1 MSENSGPART
11 GRATSGGSTGRGTS
25 GGSTG
30 RGTSVGSTNR
40 AVDPETARENRRLV
54 PKIDAETARETR
66 RLFRD
71 VKKTP
76 TPQPDPD
83 PYIDTGKKKVIVKD
97 PPDDGGVTPEPAVP
111 PVQSST
117 VVEVLDPNV
126 YTIYRAEI
134 KRLTL
139 KLVNRAKNLLLAY
152 DFSSIDRITDYQIE
166 TDSSARNSNVIST
179 PQVPQSPSTS
189 SLTAQDTAVA
199 LINAISNQ
207 ISDNV
212 PMATKLGLFGSDIN
226 GTFTQGRLGI
236 SNGIAN
242 YDLRFRVDNVS
253 PEIRN
258 IIVRCYEIG

>member
-1 MSENSGPART
+1 MPGEYADSL
-11 GRATSGGSTGRGTS
+11 
-25 GGSTG
+25 
-30 RGTSVGSTNR
+30 NR
-40 AVDPETARENRRLV
+40 SKAAAQAETARENRNAQRDADARAAAQAKAL
-54 PKIDAETARETR
+54 AETRKQDKAD
-66 RLFRD
+66 LAAAKKAAGKVV
-71 VKKTP
+71 VKPTVKPVISP
-76 TPQPDPD
+76 TPEKLPP
-83 PYIDTGKKKVIVKD
+83 PPITKD
-97 PPDDGGVTPEPAVP
+97 PPEPGVTPEPILKDP
-111 PVQSST
+111 PSSS

-126 YTIYRAEI
+126 YTVYKAEI

-152 DFSSIDRITDYQIE
+152 NFSSIDRITDYQIE
-166 TDSSARNSNVIST
+166 TDSSARNSNIITT

-189 SLTAQDTAVA
+189 TLTAQDTAVS

-226 GTFTQGRLGI
+226 GTFTAGRLGI

-253 PEIRN
+253 PEIKN

>member
-1 MSENSGPART
+1 MSENSGPA
-11 GRATSGGSTGRGTS
+11 GRGKSKNTS
-25 GGSTG
+25 KPKSSPSPSPSPSPTQGL
-30 RGTSVGSTNR
+30 
-40 AVDPETARENRRLV
+40 APKKIDAETAKENRRLI
-54 PKIDAETARETR
+54 PKMDPETARETR

-76 TPQPDPD
+76 SPTPDPD
-83 PYIDTGKKKVIVKD
+83 PYIDRGKKKVIVKD
-97 PPDDGGVTPEPAVP
+97 PPDDGGVTPTPVTPTP
-111 PVQSST
+111 PQLSP
-117 VVEVLDPNV
+117 VEVLDPNV
-126 YTIYRAEI
+126 YTVYREEI

-152 DFSSIDRITDYQIE
+152 DFSSIDRISDYQIE
-166 TDSSARNSNVIST
+166 TDSSARNSNIITT
-179 PQVPQSPSTS
+179 PQVPQSPSS
-189 SLTAQDTAVA
+189 STLTAQDTAVS

-226 GTFTQGRLGI
+226 GTFTAGRLGI

-242 YDLRFRVDNVS
+242 YDLRFVVNNVS

>member
-1 MSENSGPART
+1 MPGEYADSL
-11 GRATSGGSTGRGTS
+11 
-25 GGSTG
+25 
-30 RGTSVGSTNR
+30 NR
-40 AVDPETARENRRLV
+40 SKAAAQ
-54 PKIDAETARETR
+54 AETARETR
-66 RLFRD
+66 RLISRQPQD
-71 VKKTP
+71 DETKRENKRLKRVTVVAP
-76 TPQPDPD
+76 T
-83 PYIDTGKKKVIVKD
+83 VVD
-97 PPDDGGVTPEPAVP
+97 PPPITPPPPPPATVVEPPSGVTPEPVVP

-117 VVEVLDPNV
+117 IVEVLDPNV
-126 YTIYRAEI
+126 YTVYRAEI

-199 LINAISNQ
+199 LINALSNQ

-236 SNGIAN
+236 SNGVAN

>member
-1 MSENSGPART
+1 MPGEYADSL
-11 GRATSGGSTGRGTS
+11 
-25 GGSTG
+25 
-30 RGTSVGSTNR
+30 NR
-40 AVDPETARENRRLV
+40 SKAAAQAETARENRNAKRDADARAAAQAKAL
-54 PKIDAETARETR
+54 AETRKQDKA
-66 RLFRD
+66 D
-71 VKKTP
+71 VKRAKIAAGKVVVAPTP
-76 TPQPDPD
+76 TPIAENTVKPETKVINNP
-83 PYIDTGKKKVIVKD
+83 DTGE
-97 PPDDGGVTPEPAVP
+97 GGVTPTPAVP

-126 YTIYRAEI
+126 YTVYRAEI

-166 TDSSARNSNVIST
+166 TDRSARNSNVIST

>member
-1 MSENSGPART
+1 MPGEYADSL
-11 GRATSGGSTGRGTS
+11 
-25 GGSTG
+25 
-30 RGTSVGSTNR
+30 NR
-40 AVDPETARENRRLV
+40 SKAAAQAETARENRNAQRDADARAAAQAKAL
-54 PKIDAETARETR
+54 AETRKQDKAD
-66 RLFRD
+66 LAAAKKAAGKVV
-71 VKKTP
+71 VKPTVKPVISP
-76 TPQPDPD
+76 TPEEL
-83 PYIDTGKKKVIVKD
+83 
-97 PPDDGGVTPEPAVP
+97 PPPPPITKEPPETGVTPEPILKDP
-111 PVQSST
+111 PSST

-126 YTIYRAEI
+126 YTVYRAEI

-152 DFSSIDRITDYQIE
+152 NFSSIDRITDYQIE
-166 TDSSARNSNVIST
+166 TDSSARNSNIITT
-179 PQVPQSPSTS
+179 PQVPQSPSS
-189 SLTAQDTAVA
+189 STLTAQDTAVS

-226 GTFTQGRLGI
+226 GTFTAGRLGI

-242 YDLRFRVDNVS
+242 YDLRFVVNNVS

>member
-1 MSENSGPART
+1 MPGEYADSL
-11 GRATSGGSTGRGTS
+11 
-25 GGSTG
+25 
-30 RGTSVGSTNR
+30 NR
-40 AVDPETARENRRLV
+40 SKAAAQAETARENRNAKRDADARAAAQAKAL
-54 PKIDAETARETR
+54 AETRKQDKAD
-66 RLFRD
+66 LAAAKLAAGKVV
-71 VKKTP
+71 VKPTVKPVISP
-76 TPQPDPD
+76 TPEEL
-83 PYIDTGKKKVIVKD
+83 
-97 PPDDGGVTPEPAVP
+97 PPPPGSGSGPEVGVTPEPILKDP
-111 PVQSST
+111 PSSS

-126 YTIYRAEI
+126 YTVYKAEI

-152 DFSSIDRITDYQIE
+152 NFSSIDRITDYQIE
-166 TDSSARNSNVIST
+166 TDSSARNSNIITT
-179 PQVPQSPSTS
+179 PQVPQSPSS
-189 SLTAQDTAVA
+189 STLTAQDTAVS

-226 GTFTQGRLGI
+226 GTFTAGRLGI

-242 YDLRFRVDNVS
+242 YDLRFVVNNVS

>member
-1 MSENSGPART
+1 MAAKGQ
-11 GRATSGGSTGRGTS
+11 SGGGGLGRGAS
-25 GGSTG
+25 GGG
-30 RGTSVGSTNR
+30 GGGGGARGGGGSP
-40 AVDPETARENRRLV
+40 AVPSLTQAQIKALNETKKFDKA
-54 PKIDAETARETR
+54 
-66 RLFRD
+66 D
-71 VKKTP
+71 VKRAKIAAGKVVVAKPKKEDTP
-76 TPQPDPD
+76 KP
-83 PYIDTGKKKVIVKD
+83 DTGKKKVIVTG
-97 PPDDGGVTPEPAVP
+97 PPDDGGVTPTPVTPTP
-111 PVQSST
+111 PQLSP
-117 VVEVLDPNV
+117 VEVLDPNV
-126 YTIYRAEI
+126 YTVYREEI

-152 DFSSIDRITDYQIE
+152 DFSSIDRIADYQIE

-189 SLTAQDTAVA
+189 VLTAQDTAVS

-212 PMATKLGLFGSDIN
+212 PLATKLGLFGSDIN
-226 GTFTQGRLGI
+226 GTFTAGRLGI
-236 SNGIAN
+236 SNGVAN

>member
-1 MSENSGPART
+1 MPGEYADSL
-11 GRATSGGSTGRGTS
+11 
-25 GGSTG
+25 
-30 RGTSVGSTNR
+30 NR
-40 AVDPETARENRRLV
+40 SKAAAQ
-54 PKIDAETARETR
+54 AETARETR
-66 RLFRD
+66 RLISRQPQD
-71 VKKTP
+71 DETKRENKRLKRVTVVAP
-76 TPQPDPD
+76 TVNPVVEKIVETETKPINNP
-83 PYIDTGKKKVIVKD
+83 DTGG
-97 PPDDGGVTPEPAVP
+97 GGVTPEPVVNQP
-111 PVQSST
+111 QSST
-117 VVEVLDPNV
+117 IVEVLDPNV
-126 YTIYRAEI
+126 YTVYRAEI

-152 DFSSIDRITDYQIE
+152 DFSSIDRISDYQIE

-189 SLTAQDTAVA
+189 TLTAQDTAVA

-226 GTFTQGRLGI
+226 GTFTAGRLGI

-242 YDLRFRVDNVS
+242 YDLRFRVENVS

-258 IIVRCYEIG
+258 IIVRCYEIS

>member
-1 MSENSGPART
+1 MPGEYADSL
-11 GRATSGGSTGRGTS
+11 
-25 GGSTG
+25 
-30 RGTSVGSTNR
+30 NR
-40 AVDPETARENRRLV
+40 SKAAAQ
-54 PKIDAETARETR
+54 AETARETR
-66 RLFRD
+66 RLISRQPQD
-71 VKKTP
+71 DETKRENKRLKRVTVVAP
-76 TPQPDPD
+76 TPIPVVENIVKTETKVINNP
-83 PYIDTGKKKVIVKD
+83 DTGG
-97 PPDDGGVTPEPAVP
+97 GGVTPEPAVP

-242 YDLRFRVDNVS
+242 DDLRFRVDNVS

>member
-1 MSENSGPART
+1 MSENSGPNR
-11 GRATSGGSTGRGTS
+11 GGRGFSRDSNIT
-25 GGSTG
+25 
-30 RGTSVGSTNR
+30 
-40 AVDPETARENRRLV
+40 
-54 PKIDAETARETR
+54 ETARETR
-66 RLFRD
+66 RLTSRQPQD
-71 VKKTP
+71 DETKRENKRLKRVTVVAP
-76 TPQPDPD
+76 TVNP
-83 PYIDTGKKKVIVKD
+83 VVD
-97 PPDDGGVTPEPAVP
+97 PPTTTLSPPPGSGPEVGVTPEPILKDP
-111 PVQSST
+111 PSSSI
-117 VVEVLDPNV
+117 VEVLDPNV
-126 YTIYRAEI
+126 YTVYRAEI

-152 DFSSIDRITDYQIE
+152 NFSSIDRITDYQIE
-166 TDSSARNSNVIST
+166 TDSSARNSNIITT

-189 SLTAQDTAVA
+189 TLTAQDTAIS

-226 GTFTQGRLGI
+226 GTFTAGRLGI